1 VLLTSLVQRAS
12 DLNGSAFAAVLTK
25 PVKASQLYNTLV
37 EVFMEQ
43 EHHARA
49 SQPPHSAPSPF
60 DAHMGIQMPLRILL
74 AEDNLINQKVALL
87 ALGKLGYQAD
97 IAANGIA
104 AIGAVGRQT
113 YDVVL
118 MDVHMPVLDGLKA
131 TRQIR
136 TDAQTRGGRQP
147 WIIAMTA
154 NAMQGDR
161 ELCLAAGMDDY
172 IAKPVHIHEL
182 RAALERAGQR
192 SLRDRPGPGQPAASD
207 AIDAAALAEL
217 RTLGAGDDLIELFL
231 TEAPATLAA
240 LGQASAQG
248 DASELHEL
256 AHSLKGSCRYLGALP
271 LADLLAELE
280 QIGSRGSTA
289 GAAALLAQIEQ
300 EFDRVRHAL
309 VSYQQVDR

>member
-1 VLLTSLVQRAS
+1 MQM
-12 DLNGSAFAAVLTK
+12 AA
-25 PVKASQLYNTLV
+25 
-37 EVFMEQ
+37 
-43 EHHARA
+43 
-49 SQPPHSAPSPF
+49 
-60 DAHMGIQMPLRILL
+60 QMPLHILL

-87 ALGKLGYQAD
+87 ALGKLGYRAD
-97 IAANGIA
+97 VAANGVA
-104 AIGAVGRQT
+104 ALDALGRQA

-118 MDVHMPVLDGLKA
+118 MDVHMPVLDGLNA
-131 TRQIR
+131 TRRIR
-136 TDAQTRGGRQP
+136 ADTHIYGGHQP

-182 RAALERAGQR
+182 RAALERAGLR
-192 SLRDRPGPGQPAASD
+192 ALRDRPGQPAASD

-240 LGQASAQG
+240 LGQAITRG
-248 DASELHEL
+248 DASELREL
-256 AHSLKGSCRYLGALP
+256 ALSLKGSCRYLGALQM
-271 LADLLAELE
+271 AALLAELE
-280 QIGSRGSTA
+280 QIGSRGSVVA
-289 GAAALLAQIEQ
+289 AAALLEQIEQ

>member
-1 VLLTSLVQRAS
+1 M
-12 DLNGSAFAAVLTK
+12 AA
-25 PVKASQLYNTLV
+25 
-37 EVFMEQ
+37 
-43 EHHARA
+43 
-49 SQPPHSAPSPF
+49 
-60 DAHMGIQMPLRILL
+60 QMPLRILL

-87 ALGKLGYQAD
+87 ALSKLGYRAD
-97 IAANGIA
+97 FAANGVA
-104 AIGAVGRQT
+104 ALDVLGRQA

-118 MDVHMPVLDGLKA
+118 MDVHMPVLDGLNA
-131 TRQIR
+131 TRRIR
-136 TDAQTRGGRQP
+136 ADTHIYGGQQP

-172 IAKPVHIHEL
+172 IAKPVHTHEL
-182 RAALERAGQR
+182 RAALERVGQR
-192 SLRDRPGPGQPAASD
+192 SLRDRPEPGQPAASD

-217 RTLGAGDDLIELFL
+217 RTLGAGDDLIALFL

-248 DASELHEL
+248 DASELREL
-256 AHSLKGSCRYLGALP
+256 AHSLKGSCRYLGALQM
-271 LADLLAELE
+271 AALLAELE
-280 QIGSRGSTA
+280 QIGSRGSVVA
-289 GAAALLAQIEQ
+289 AAALLEQIEQ